1 MLTRNGMIKWRFSR
15 NSGQAICTNEN
26 RQKFKQMKCILNDQI
41 IDQDKAYVHI
51 TDLALLRAYG
61 IFDFFRIV
69 ELKPLFFE
77 DHVDR
82 FFTSAERLRL
92 KCPVGKN
99 HLKSMIIE
107 LIAANN
113 IKNSGIRMVLTG
125 GESPNGYAI
134 GNPTLFVIN
143 EPINPLPENHF
154 SEGIRLISHEYLRD
168 LPEVKTINYLMG
180 IYLTPEIQAKGAT
193 DVLYHWNGK
202 ISELTRSNFFIVDK
216 NDTILTP
223 GNGILKG
230 INRMHVLSVAG
241 KHFKVEERDIFMDEL
256 KIAREAFI
264 TGTTKKVMPVVQVD
278 DLKIGD
284 GKPGETTM
292 KLQQLYDDYIDVFI
306 RSN

>member
-1 MLTRNGMIKWRFSR
+1 
-15 NSGQAICTNEN
+15 
-26 RQKFKQMKCILNDQI
+26 MKCILNDQI

-61 IFDFFRIV
+61 IFDFFRMV

-113 IKNSGIRMVLTG
+113 IRNSGIRMVLTG

-134 GNPTLFVIN
+134 GSPTLFVIN

-180 IYLTPEIQAKGAT
+180 IYLTPEVQAKGAT

-216 NDTILTP
+216 NDTVVTP

-241 KHFKVEERDIFMDEL
+241 KHFKVEERDILMDEL
-256 KIAREAFI
+256 KTAREAFI

-278 DLKIGD
+278 DMKIGD
-284 GKPGETTM
+284 GKPGKVTLE
-292 KLQQLYDDYIDVFI
+292 LQSLYEEYLNNYILE
-306 RSN
+306 N

>member
-99 HLKSMIIE
+99 QLKSMIIE

-216 NDTILTP
+216 NDTIVTP

>member
-41 IDQDKAYVHI
+41 IDQDKAYIHI

-216 NDTILTP
+216 NDTIVTP

-230 INRMHVLSVAG
+230 INRMHLLSVAG

-284 GKPGETTM
+284 CKPGETTM

>member
-41 IDQDKAYVHI
+41 IDQDKAYIHI

-216 NDTILTP
+216 NDTIVTP

-230 INRMHVLSVAG
+230 INRMHLLSVAG

>member
-1 MLTRNGMIKWRFSR
+1 M
-15 NSGQAICTNEN
+15 
-26 RQKFKQMKCILNDQI
+26 MKCILNDQI

-61 IFDFFRIV
+61 IFDFFRLV
-69 ELKPLFFE
+69 ELKPLFFD

-92 KCPVGKN
+92 KCPVEKN
-99 HLKSMIIE
+99 HLKSMIME

-113 IKNSGIRMVLTG
+113 IKHSGIRMVLTG

-168 LPEVKTINYLMG
+168 MPEVKTINYLMG
-180 IYLTPEIQAKGAT
+180 IYLAPEVQAKGAT

-202 ISELTRSNFFIVDK
+202 ISELTRSNFFIVDQHG
-216 NDTILTP
+216 TIATP

-230 INRMHVLSVAG
+230 INRKHVLSAAQQ
-241 KHFKVEERDIFMDEL
+241 HFKTEERDIFMDEL
-256 KIAREAFI
+256 KTAREAFI

-292 KLQQLYDDYIDVFI
+292 KLQQLYDDYIDAFI

>member
-1 MLTRNGMIKWRFSR
+1 
-15 NSGQAICTNEN
+15 
-26 RQKFKQMKCILNDQI
+26 MKCILNDQI

-61 IFDFFRIV
+61 IFDFFRMV

-82 FFTSAERLRL
+82 FFTSAEKLRL
-92 KCPVGKN
+92 KCPVGKD
-99 HLKSMIIE
+99 HLKTMIIE

-113 IKNSGIRMVLTG
+113 IKNSGIRLVLTG

-134 GNPTLFVIN
+134 GNSTLFVIN

-180 IYLTPEIQAKGAT
+180 IYLMPEVQAKGAT

-216 NDTILTP
+216 DGIIATP
-223 GNGILKG
+223 ANGILKG
-230 INRMHVLSVAG
+230 INRMHVLAVAG

-256 KIAREAFI
+256 KTAREAFI

-284 GKPGETTM
+284 GKPGKVTLE
-292 KLQQLYDDYIDVFI
+292 LQRLYEEYLYNYILE
-306 RSN
+306 N